1 MVAPRF
7 VNQPYLHVVDTS
19 RFFQSAQIIN
29 DPPAHIA
36 GITIKDWTSFMASSS
51 KAANEPAA
59 IDPAVIDLNAAHL
72 TLGTA
77 AAKVKILKGINLQ
90 IGAGETVGV
99 LGPSGAGKTSLLM
112 VMAGLETLTKG
123 RIALA
128 GTDITNMQED
138 PLAALRR
145 DMVGIVFQAFRL
157 IPSLT
162 ALQNVSIPLELAG
175 RADAETSAA
184 AALRSVGL
192 GHRLT
197 HLPDQ
202 MSGGEQQRVA
212 IARAIAPKPRILL
225 TDEPT
230 GNLDSAT
237 GKKVVNILFKSA
249 HEAGAALVLVTHDAS
264 LAARCSRVLEIEDGL
279 IARDTKQWPRPLQ
292 TPAEITAKP

>member
-7 VNQPYLHVVDTS
+7 GNKPYLHVGDTG

-36 GITIKDWTSFMASSS
+36 GIMIRNWTSFMASSS
-51 KAANEPAA
+51 KAAN
-59 IDPAVIDLNAAHL
+59 DPAVIDLNAAHL

-175 RADAETSAA
+175 RNDAEASAA

-225 TDEPT
+225 ADEPT

-237 GKKVVNILFKSA
+237 GEKVVNILFKSA
-249 HEAGAALVLVTHDAS
+249 QEAGAALVLVTHDAS
-264 LAARCSRVLEIEDGL
+264 LAARCSRALKIEDGL
-279 IARDTKQWPRPLQ
+279 IAGDTKQ
-292 TPAEITAKP
+292 

>member
-1 MVAPRF
+1 
-7 VNQPYLHVVDTS
+7 
-19 RFFQSAQIIN
+19 
-29 DPPAHIA
+29 
-36 GITIKDWTSFMASSS
+36 MASSS
-51 KAANEPAA
+51 KAAN
-59 IDPAVIDLNAAHL
+59 DPAVIDLDAAHL

-123 RIALA
+123 RISLA

-175 RADAETSAA
+175 RTDAETSAA
-184 AALRSVGL
+184 AGASVGWIGTPL
-192 GHRLT
+192 
-197 HLPDQ
+197 
-202 MSGGEQQRVA
+202 
-212 IARAIAPKPRILL
+212 
-225 TDEPT
+225 
-230 GNLDSAT
+230 
-237 GKKVVNILFKSA
+237 
-249 HEAGAALVLVTHDAS
+249 DAS
-264 LAARCSRVLEIEDGL
+264 SRSNVWRRTTARCDC
-279 IARDTKQWPRPLQ
+279 PRYCPQ
-292 TPAEITAKP
+292 APHSFG